1 MAITYKWNV
10 NTMDVAPSANG
21 LSDVVKVIH
30 WRLSATDGQY
40 YTDSYSTV
48 SLDAPDAENFTSFDS
63 LTEEQVIA
71 WVESKVDV
79 ESVKTGLQNQLAA
92 LANPPIVVKTGA
104 WNLAPAAPPV
114 NVPSE

>member
-79 ESVKTGLQNQLAA
+79 ENVKTGLQNQLAA

>member
-10 NTMDVAPSANG
+10 NTMDVAPSADG
-21 LSDVVKVIH
+21 LNDVVKVIH

-40 YTDSYSTV
+40 NADSYSTV
-48 SLDAPDAENFTSFDS
+48 SLETPDSENFTAFDA

-79 ESVKTGLQNQLAA
+79 ESIKAGLQNQLEA
-92 LANPPIVVKTGA
+92 LANPPVVVKSGP
-104 WNLAPAAPPV
+104 WN
-114 NVPSE
+114 NVTSE